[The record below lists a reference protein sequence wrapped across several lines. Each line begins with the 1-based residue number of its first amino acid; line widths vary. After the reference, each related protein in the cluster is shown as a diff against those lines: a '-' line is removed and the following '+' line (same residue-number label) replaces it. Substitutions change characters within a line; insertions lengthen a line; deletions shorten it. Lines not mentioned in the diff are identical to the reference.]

1 MDIGYYISNLL
12 RQEDEVSVPGLGT
25 FMKVRIA
32 GSYDKASN
40 TFRPPSYQ
48 ISFKA
53 ATSDHNSLSSYISGQ
68 KQLSVSSAEYFIE
81 EFSSHLSELLSSSG
95 LAEIKHLGTIRK
107 NNEALDFEA
116 SENLEIGG
124 IFYGLKPLSD
134 YKRKP
139 DEGGYHA
146 AEETLLVQDEEE
158 KVLLPE
164 DETEETEERE
174 KRSSL
179 PLIIAIIIPVIIM
192 GAILLYYFNP
202 QVHNAVQQ
210 FRSDTFPATE
220 QPAAAPAPAADQSV
234 ILADSTLNIADTLSG
249 NSDSLA
255 SNTNMPAQPLN
266 EQAASSAPAK
276 EGLTF
281 EIIGA
286 AFAKKDE
293 AEKYIKQLSSKGI
306 DAKIIENMPGRMIKI
321 SLGSFKDE
329 SSAQVEL
336 IRIQKNLNKEAWIAR
351 VKPQKKP

>member
-53 ATSDHNSLSSYISGQ
+53 TTSDHNSLSRYISGQ

-95 LAEIKHLGTIRK
+95 LAEIKSLGTIRK

-134 YKRKP
+134 YKSKP
-139 DEGGYHA
+139 DDGGYHA
-146 AEETLLVQDEEE
+146 AEETLLVQEEEE

-164 DETEETEERE
+164 DETEERE

-210 FRSDTFPATE
+210 FISDTFPATE

-234 ILADSTLNIADTLSG
+234 ILADSTLNTADTLSG

-255 SNTNMPAQPLN
+255 SNTNIPAQPLN
-266 EQAASSAPAK
+266 DQAASSAPAD

-306 DAKIIENMPGRMIKI
+306 EAKIIENMPGRMIKI

-351 VKPQKKP
+351 VKPPQKKP